1 MDDLWNAFVL
11 SGKVEDYLKYKQGA
25 SSQSTDCELKN
36 ENYNKGNSNQGT
48 NSGGE

>member
-11 SGKVEDYLKYKQGA
+11 SGKVEDYLKYKQSA
-25 SSQSTDCELKN
+25 SQSTDCELKN

>member
-11 SGKVEDYLKYKQGA
+11 SGKVEDYLKYKQS